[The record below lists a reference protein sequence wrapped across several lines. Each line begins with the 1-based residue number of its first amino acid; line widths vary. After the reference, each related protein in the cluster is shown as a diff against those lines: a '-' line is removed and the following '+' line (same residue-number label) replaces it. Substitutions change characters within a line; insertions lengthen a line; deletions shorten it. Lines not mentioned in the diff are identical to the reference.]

1 MPRAVRVSAFLC
13 LLTITV
19 PSVAAQAQQ
28 PPAPPP
34 TESEASYRRARA
46 VLDAAAKVLFADK
59 AAPGMDA
66 VSFQINGKL
75 MHRNQSPRSDGPPVG
90 TPYSGELAVDFKRS
104 HAAFERTSSYPGGF
118 DFSNRWVRA
127 GEDSFN
133 YDLLRKLRYTV
144 PRQNMAGFIE
154 AVVLRRLPQHHVQ
167 TAQERAD
174 TLRWVGEADY
184 NGAKHNIISY
194 ASAGGDVI
202 SLYFDA
208 QTHLL
213 SKFESLAT
221 DALFG
226 DVVVE
231 TAFPGYTTVGGI
243 PLPTG
248 QVDKRGG
255 VLTLEVTFTG
265 HSLGL
270 IPDSFAPLPFP
281 PAQQSPSA
289 QPAVRELA
297 KDVYL
302 IEGLGGG
309 GYRVLFVAFQ
319 DFVVAIEAPVNDQ
332 AASVAIRLI
341 KETVPGKPIRFVV
354 PTHHHDDHAGGIRAF
369 VAEGATI
376 LTTPGNA
383 NYFVSVVYRARFS
396 IRPDSLARAGRRFTS
411 SSQFLDAAIEGKAVI
426 ENGGKRVEIIDIGPG
441 PHAQEMLV
449 AWLPN
454 EKILFQGDLLNRPPD
469 GELRPANDTTAH
481 FYEWLQ
487 KSGLPVQQVVGVH
500 SQPTTM
506 AEFATVMEMRRQRA
520 SQ

>member
-1 MPRAVRVSAFLC
+1 MPRAVRVSALLC
-13 LLTITV
+13 LLTITA
-19 PSVAAQAQQ
+19 PYAAAQAQP

-34 TESEASYRRARA
+34 AESEASYRRARA

-75 MHRNQSPRSDGPPVG
+75 MHRNQSPRSDGPPEG
-90 TPYSGELAVDFKRS
+90 TPFTGEVAVDFKRG
-104 HAAFERTSSYPGGF
+104 HAAFQRTSSYPGGF

-127 GEDSFN
+127 GEDSSN

-144 PRQNMAGFIE
+144 PQRNMAGFIE
-154 AVVLRRLPQHHVQ
+154 TVVLRRLPQHHVQ
-167 TAQERAD
+167 TAQERAA
-174 TLRWVGEADY
+174 TLRWVGEAEY
-184 NGAKHNIISY
+184 NGAKHNVISY

-208 QTHLL
+208 QTNLL
-213 SKFESLAT
+213 SKFETLAV
-221 DALFG
+221 DSLFG
-226 DVVVE
+226 DVLVE
-231 TAFPGYTTVGGI
+231 TAFPGYTTVDGI

-248 QVDKRGG
+248 QVDRRGG
-255 VLTLEVTFTG
+255 VLTLDVTFSQ
-265 HSLGL
+265 HSIAL
-270 IPDSFAPLPFP
+270 IPDSFAPLPFTPAPQNP
-281 PAQQSPSA
+281 PA

-309 GYRVLFVAFQ
+309 GYRVLFVAFR
-319 DFVVAIEAPVNDQ
+319 DFIMAVEAPSNDQ
-332 AASVAIRLI
+332 TTATALRLMR
-341 KETVPGKPIRFVV
+341 ETVPGKPVRFVAI
-354 PTHHHDDHAGGIRAF
+354 THHHDDHSGGLRGYL
-369 VAEGATI
+369 AEGIT
-376 LTTPGNA
+376 LVTTPGNL
-383 NYFVSVVYRARFS
+383 NFLRGSLRAPFT
-396 IRPDSLARAGRRFTS
+396 IRPDAYARSGRRGGSVDFV
-411 SSQFLDAAIEGKAVI
+411 ENGKAVFTDGTRTI
-426 ENGGKRVEIIDIGPG
+426 ELLDIGPG

-487 KSGLPVQQVVGVH
+487 KSGLPVQQIVGVH

-506 AEFATVMEMRRQRA
+506 AELATVMEMRRRRA

>member
-1 MPRAVRVSAFLC
+1 
-13 LLTITV
+13 
-19 PSVAAQAQQ
+19 
-28 PPAPPP
+28 
-34 TESEASYRRARA
+34 
-46 VLDAAAKVLFADK
+46 VLDAAAKVLFAEK

-75 MHRNQSPRSDGPPVG
+75 MHRNQSPRADGPPEG

-104 HAAFERTSSYPGGF
+104 HAAFQRTSSFPGGF

-133 YDLLRKLRYTV
+133 YDLRRKLRYTV
-144 PRQNMAGFIE
+144 PRQNMAGFVE
-154 AVVLRRLPQHHVQ
+154 SVVLRRLPQHHVQ

-184 NGAKHNIISY
+184 NGAQHNVISY
-194 ASAGGDVI
+194 ASGSGDVI

-213 SKFESLAT
+213 SKFESLAA

-226 DVVVE
+226 DVIVE

-248 QVDKRGG
+248 QMDKRGG
-255 VLTLEVTFTG
+255 VPTLDVTFSG
-265 HSLGL
+265 HSIAP
-270 IPDSFAPLPFP
+270 IPDSFAPLPFT
-281 PAQQSPSA
+281 PAQQTPPA

-302 IEGLGGG
+302 IEGLAGG
-309 GYRVLFVAFQ
+309 GYRVLFVAFR
-319 DFVVAIEAPVNDQ
+319 DFIMAVEAPLNDQ
-332 AASVAIRLI
+332 ATATALRLMR
-341 KETVPGKPIRFVV
+341 ETAPNKPIRFVAV
-354 PTHHHDDHAGGIRAF
+354 THHHDDHAGGLRGYL
-369 VAEGATI
+369 AEGIT
-376 LTTPGNA
+376 LVTTQGNL
-383 NYFVSVVYRARFS
+383 NFLRGSLRAPFT
-396 IRPDSLARAGRRFTS
+396 IRPDAYARSGRRGGSVDFV
-411 SSQFLDAAIEGKAVI
+411 ENGKAVFTDGTRTI
-426 ENGGKRVEIIDIGPG
+426 ELMDIGPG

-454 EKILFQGDLLNRPPD
+454 EKILFQGDLLNRPAD
-469 GELRPANDTTAH
+469 GTLLPANDTTAH
-481 FYEWLQ
+481 FYDWLK
-487 KSGLPVQQVVGVH
+487 KSGLPVEEIIGVH

>member
-1 MPRAVRVSAFLC
+1 MPRAVRVSALLC
-13 LLTITV
+13 LLTITA
-19 PSVAAQAQQ
+19 PFAAAQAQQ
-28 PPAPPP
+28 PQGPPP

-46 VLDAAAKVLFADK
+46 VLDAAAKALAGDK
-59 AAPGMDA
+59 ALPGFDA
-66 VSFQINGKL
+66 VSFQISGKL
-75 MHRNQSPRSDGPPVG
+75 YHRNQSPRSDGPPAS
-90 TPYSGELAVDFKRS
+90 TPYAGELAVDFKRD
-104 HAAFERTSSYPGGF
+104 HMAFQRTSSYPGGF

-127 GEDSFN
+127 GEDSSN
-133 YDLLRKLRYTV
+133 YDLLLKLRYTV
-144 PRQNMAGFIE
+144 PQRNMAGFIE

-184 NGAKHNIISY
+184 NGAKHNVVSY

-208 QTHLL
+208 QTNLL
-213 SKFESLAT
+213 SKYEQLAA

-226 DVVVE
+226 DVIVE
-231 TAFPGYTTVGGI
+231 TAFPAYTTVGGI

-255 VLTLEVTFTG
+255 VLTLDVTFTG

-270 IPDSFAPLPFP
+270 IPDSFAPLPFTPAPQNP
-281 PAQQSPSA
+281 PA

-309 GYRVLFVAFQ
+309 GYRVLFVAFR
-319 DFVVAIEAPVNDQ
+319 DFIMAVEAPLGDQ
-332 AASVAIRLI
+332 ATTTALRLMR
-341 KETVPGKPIRFVV
+341 ETVPGKPVRFVAI
-354 PTHHHDDHAGGIRAF
+354 THHHDDHSGGLRGYL
-369 VAEGATI
+369 AEGLT
-376 LTTPGNA
+376 LVTTPGNL
-383 NYFVSVVYRARFS
+383 NFLRGSLRAPFT
-396 IRPDSLARAGRRFTS
+396 IRPDAYARSGRRGGSVDFV
-411 SSQFLDAAIEGKAVI
+411 ENGKAVFTDGTRTI
-426 ENGGKRVEIIDIGPG
+426 ELLDIGPG

-454 EKILFQGDLLNRPPD
+454 EKILFQGDLLNRPAD
-469 GELRPANDTTAH
+469 GTLLPANETTAH
-481 FYEWLQ
+481 FYDWLQ
-487 KSGLPVQQVVGVH
+487 KSGLPVEQVIGVH

>member
-1 MPRAVRVSAFLC
+1 MPRAVRVSALLC
-13 LLTITV
+13 LLTITA
-19 PSVAAQAQQ
+19 SYAAAQAQP

-59 AAPGMDA
+59 AAPGMEA
-66 VSFQINGKL
+66 VSFQISGKL
-75 MHRNQSPRSDGPPVG
+75 MHRNQSPRSDGPPDS
-90 TPYSGELAVDFKRS
+90 TPYTGELFVDFKRA
-104 HAAFERTSSYPGGF
+104 HAAFQRTSSYPGGF

-127 GEDSFN
+127 GEDNSN
-133 YDLLRKLRYTV
+133 YDLRRKLRYTV
-144 PRQNMAGFIE
+144 PRQNMASFVE

-167 TAQERAD
+167 TAQQRAD
-174 TLRWVGEADY
+174 TLRWVGEADH
-184 NGAKHNIISY
+184 NGTKHNVISY

-208 QTHLL
+208 QTNLL

-231 TAFPGYTTVGGI
+231 TAFPGYTIVDGI

-255 VLTLEVTFTG
+255 VPTLDVTFSG

-270 IPDSFAPLPFP
+270 IPDSFAPLPFT
-281 PAQQSPSA
+281 PAQQTPPA

-302 IEGLGGG
+302 IEGLAGG
-309 GYRVLFVAFQ
+309 GYSVLFVAFQ

-332 AASVAIRLI
+332 TASEAIRLI

-369 VAEGATI
+369 VADGATI

-426 ENGGKRVEIIDIGPG
+426 ENGGKRVEVIDIGPG

-449 AWLPN
+449 AWLPD
-454 EKILFQGDLLNRPPD
+454 ERILFQGDLLNRPAD
-469 GELRPANDTTAH
+469 GVLLPANDTTAH
-481 FYEWLQ
+481 FYDWLK
-487 KSGLPVQQVVGVH
+487 KSGLPVETLIGVH

-506 AEFATVMEMRRQRA
+506 AELASIVGMRRERA